1 MGRKSIQGGVNALGS
16 NRIQFDFE
24 FDGVRYRPTLKRS
37 PTEANLKRA
46 RKQLEEIKQRIAAGT
61 FVFAEEFPDY
71 RFIKNLAAP
80 QKRRTCGQVFDEF
93 LLACDSRVAK
103 KDLAFV
109 TAQGYRKLLAQIWR
123 AEIGPKIFDE
133 IRYSELAK
141 IANSY
146 QWSKKTYNNAIS
158 VIRCA
163 FDYGYKDHP
172 EKHNP
177 ASGLNCLRITKK
189 DRPPVAPFTI
199 QEAESLISRLHAD
212 WGEAI
217 GNYDEFRFFTGL
229 RPSEQIALLVT
240 DYDARRGVLSV
251 TKARVLRRDKD
262 RTKTQEDRY
271 VELCPRA
278 LEVLRRHLAL
288 RDAYVAAGKIRH
300 EHLFFLEDGRP
311 ISDPEITRWRWSESI
326 KAIGIRPRGP
336 YHARHSSVTWQL
348 MLGKNLLWVAKQ
360 HGHSVEVMLRM
371 YAAWLEGAT
380 ESDIHAI
387 KQAMERRP
395 AARATIPDQCAAIA
409 AVNAGPNRTK
419 LIVIRPLESPEF
431 CSTLAVGNGEG
442 SKPLNRDEI
451 KWRRGWQPHCC
462 RNHLFLWR
470 LFRSSFVATPI
481 GTPTFFPC
489 KPVWVLRAEPLR
501 RCA

>member
-1 MGRKSIQGGVNALGS
+1 MRSLVQDTAPGAGHQNELAGTDIARPEAKYLTKIRMLYTLGS
-16 NRIQFDFE
+16 DRIQFDFE

-46 RKQLEEIKQRIAAGT
+46 RKQLVEIRQRIAAGT
-61 FVFAEEFPDY
+61 FVFEDEFPDY
-71 RFIKNLAAP
+71 RFIKNAAAP
-80 QKRRTCGQVFDEF
+80 QKRRICDQVFDEF
-93 LLACDSRVAK
+93 LLACESRVAK
-103 KDLAFV
+103 NDLAFV
-109 TAQGYRKLLAQIWR
+109 TAWGYSKLLAQIWR
-123 AEIGPKIFDE
+123 PEIGPRVFDE

-141 IANSY
+141 IANAY

-158 VIRCA
+158 VVRCA
-163 FDYGYKDHP
+163 FDYGYRDHP

-177 ASGLNCLRITKK
+177 ASGLNCLRMTKK
-189 DRPPVAPFTI
+189 DRPAVAPFTI
-199 QEAESLISRLHAD
+199 QEAEGLTSRLHAD

-240 DYDARRGVLSV
+240 DYDARRAVLSV

-262 RTKTQEDRY
+262 RTKTLEDRD

-278 LEVLRRHLAL
+278 VEVPRRHLAL
-288 RDAYVAAGKIRH
+288 REEYVTAGKIRH

-326 KAIGIRPRGP
+326 KALDIRRRGP

-371 YAAWLEGAT
+371 YAACLDGAT

-395 AARATIPDQCAAIA
+395 FARAAIPDKRAEISVA
-409 AVNAGPNRTK
+409 NAGINYPR
-419 LIVIRPLESPEF
+419 LIVIRPPESPEF
-431 CSTLAVGNGEG
+431 GSSLAVV
-442 SKPLNRDEI
+442 
-451 KWRRGWQPHCC
+451 WQ
-462 RNHLFLWR
+462 
-470 LFRSSFVATPI
+470 
-481 GTPTFFPC
+481 
-489 KPVWVLRAEPLR
+489 
-501 RCA
+501 

>member
-1 MGRKSIQGGVNALGS
+1 MGRKSIHGGVIALGS
-16 NRIQFDFE
+16 DRIQFDFE
-24 FDGVRYRPTLKRS
+24 FDGVRYRPTLKRT

-46 RKQLEEIKQRIAAGT
+46 RKQLQEIKQRIAAGV
-61 FVFAEEFPDY
+61 FVFPEEFPDY
-71 RFIKNLAAP
+71 RFIENVAGL
-80 QKRRTCGQVFDEF
+80 QKRRTCDQVFDEF

-109 TAQGYRKLLAQIWR
+109 TARGYAKLLAQIWR
-123 AEIGPKIFDE
+123 PEIGPRIFEE

-141 IANSY
+141 IANAN

-158 VIRCA
+158 VVRCA
-163 FDYGYKDHP
+163 FDYGYRDHP

-177 ASGLNCLRITKK
+177 ASGLTCLRMTKK

-199 QEAESLISRLHAD
+199 QEAEMLISKLHAD

-240 DYDARRGVLSV
+240 DYDARRAVLSV

-262 RTKTQEDRY
+262 RTKTQEDRD

-288 RDAYVAAGKIRH
+288 RAEYVVAGKIRH

-326 KAIGIRPRGP
+326 KALNIRRRGP

-371 YAAWLEGAT
+371 YAAWLDGAT
-380 ESDIHAI
+380 DSDIHAI
-387 KQAMERRP
+387 KQATEKRP
-395 AARATIPDQCAAIA
+395 DARAAFLDSRTAIS
-409 AVNAGPNRTK
+409 AVNAVSNRVTQ
-419 LIVIRPLESPEF
+419 IVIRPLKSPEF
-431 CSTLAVGNGEG
+431 GSSLAVGKDLSDSSLRNA
-442 SKPLNRDEI
+442 SKI
-451 KWRRGWQPHCC
+451 KWRRGWDSNP
-462 RNHLFLWR
+462 
-470 LFRSSFVATPI
+470 
-481 GTPTFFPC
+481 
-489 KPVWVLRAEPLR
+489 RAGITRPSDFESAPL
-501 RCA
+501 

>member
-1 MGRKSIQGGVNALGS
+1 MGRKSIHGGVSAFGS
-16 NRIQFDFE
+16 DRIQFDFE

-46 RKQLEEIKQRIAAGT
+46 RKQLGEIKQRITAGG
-61 FVFAEEFPDY
+61 FVFAEEFPGY
-71 RFIKNLAAP
+71 RFIGHLAAP
-80 QKRRTCGQVFDEF
+80 QKRRTCDQVFDEF

-109 TAQGYRKLLAQIWR
+109 TGWGYAKLLAQIWR
-123 AEIGPKIFDE
+123 PEIGPRIFDE

-141 IANSY
+141 IANTY
-146 QWSKKTYNNAIS
+146 HWSKKTYNNAIS

-163 FDYGYKDHP
+163 FEYGYRDHP

-177 ASGLNCLRITKK
+177 ASGLKCLRMTKK
-189 DRPPVAPFTI
+189 DRPAVAPFTI
-199 QEAESLISRLHAD
+199 QEAESLIARLHAD

-240 DYDARRGVLSV
+240 DYDARRAVLSV

-262 RTKTQEDRY
+262 RTKTQEDRG

-278 LEVLRRHLAL
+278 LEILRGHLAL
-288 RDAYVAAGKIRH
+288 RDEYVAAGKIRH

-326 KAIGIRPRGP
+326 TALNIRRRGP

-371 YAAWLEGAT
+371 YAAWLDGAT
-380 ESDIHAI
+380 DADIHAI
-387 KQAMERRP
+387 KQAMEKRP
-395 AARATIPDQCAAIA
+395 AARNAIPDQRAAISS
-409 AVNAGPNRTK
+409 VNAAENRAK
-419 LIVIRPLESPEF
+419 LIVIRPLKSPEF
-431 CSTLAVGNGEG
+431 GSRLAVENGDRN
-442 SKPLNRDEI
+442 KPLNREQI
-451 KWRRGWQPHCC
+451 KWRRGWDSNP
-462 RNHLFLWR
+462 
-470 LFRSSFVATPI
+470 
-481 GTPTFFPC
+481 
-489 KPVWVLRAEPLR
+489 RAGITRPSDFESAPL
-501 RCA
+501 